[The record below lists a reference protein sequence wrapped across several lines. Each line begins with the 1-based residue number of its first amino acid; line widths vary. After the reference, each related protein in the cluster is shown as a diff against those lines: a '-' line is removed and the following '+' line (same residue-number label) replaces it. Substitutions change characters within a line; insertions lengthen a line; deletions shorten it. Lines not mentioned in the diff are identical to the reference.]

1 MLLVFSLK
9 NRLTEEEKSAL
20 FALKILFGSKIVDYM
35 IVVFTNEDSLEDDG
49 DTFEEYLED
58 SPDFKVSVMIVETSG
73 RTFSH
78 LASLIELCM
87 VVGNSRAMQ

>member
-58 SPDFKVSVMIVETSG
+58 CPDFKVSVSFFILTKYLET
-73 RTFSH
+73 
-78 LASLIELCM
+78 
-87 VVGNSRAMQ
+87 